1 MGNVDARS
9 HPSCIR
15 RGIRPVPN
23 GGFSGRAPGMAP
35 GLDTGFR
42 LERSHCDRRGFHYTL
57 AMKTIQI
64 TIRGAPSE
72 VIIGVDEGLKKD
84 SAVNLDHVQTVAK
97 SRLKRF
103 VGLQHVRRFVP
114 AFATLN

>member
-1 MGNVDARS
+1 
-9 HPSCIR
+9 
-15 RGIRPVPN
+15 
-23 GGFSGRAPGMAP
+23 
-35 GLDTGFR
+35 
-42 LERSHCDRRGFHYTL
+42 
-57 AMKTIQI
+57 MKTIQI

-103 VGLQHVRRFVP
+103 VGTVGAQKMNAVCHALGV
-114 AFATLN
+114 ATGCST